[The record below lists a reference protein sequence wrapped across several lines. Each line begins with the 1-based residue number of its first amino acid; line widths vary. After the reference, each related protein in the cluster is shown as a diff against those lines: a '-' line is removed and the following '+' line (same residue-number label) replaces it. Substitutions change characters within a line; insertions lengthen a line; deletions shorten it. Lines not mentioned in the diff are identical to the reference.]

1 MDILD
6 VYTAVGG
13 CKENEQIPAL
23 LIQAL
28 QPHRFSIESEVHKFL
43 ERVTKDIKV
52 IQSIHHQ
59 QYHETYWSNKVQLL
73 ESFSKSINEGQI
85 FDHIAVANN
94 EISEFED
101 CLRDMQIPE
110 LSKLV
115 ECVDWLQGVDED
127 CVETSQHD
135 RMKQWITEWILNS
148 PPTTRAWF
156 VKQATGAPIL
166 GGVRLNI

>member
-1 MDILD
+1 LNWSQDLDPTIFSVAYCHFRGEKYTPESSKVEGTIGKVMDILD

-115 ECVDWLQGVDED
+115 ECVDWL
-127 CVETSQHD
+127 
-135 RMKQWITEWILNS
+135 
-148 PPTTRAWF
+148 
-156 VKQATGAPIL
+156 
-166 GGVRLNI
+166 